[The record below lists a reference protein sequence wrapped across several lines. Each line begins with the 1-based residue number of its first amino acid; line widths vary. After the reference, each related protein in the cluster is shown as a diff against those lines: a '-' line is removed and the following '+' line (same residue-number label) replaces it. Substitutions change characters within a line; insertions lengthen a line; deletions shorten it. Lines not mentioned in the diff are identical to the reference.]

1 MEEHVYYNN
10 LFDCY
15 KELLTDKEKES
26 FSSYYEEDL
35 TLSEIATNNN
45 ISRAA
50 VHKTVKN
57 VLEKLEDYESTLH
70 LYEIKRDLQDCLKI
84 NNLEE
89 KNKRITEIIDK

>member
-1 MEEHVYYNN
+1 MDEHVYYNN

-15 KELLTDKEKES
+15 KELLTDKEKEN

-35 TLSEIATNNN
+35 TLSEIAINNN

-57 VLEKLEDYESTLH
+57 VLEKLEDYESHLH
-70 LYEIKRDLQDCLKI
+70 LWQIKEKLTECLSTNDISKIHKIIEDLLS
-84 NNLEE
+84 
-89 KNKRITEIIDK
+89 